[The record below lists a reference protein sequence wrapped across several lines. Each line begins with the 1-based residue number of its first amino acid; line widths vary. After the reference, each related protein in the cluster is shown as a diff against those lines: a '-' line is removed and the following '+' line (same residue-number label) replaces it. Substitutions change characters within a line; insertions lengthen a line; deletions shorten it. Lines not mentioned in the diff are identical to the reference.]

1 MKQGIFWRSSLAIA
15 ILLMATYY
23 LIPGLAH
30 FSSPG
35 SPKPEVP
42 AIVDKLFPGTRLN
55 LGLDLMG
62 GIQLTLGVE
71 VDKAVETILVQMGRD
86 VAAGANKQGM
96 LMPSPR
102 PLPGGALELILTV
115 PGKKTDF
122 EEMVAKEFPELS
134 LGSAETLAG
143 GNILYRT
150 TLTSQARADIENRSI
165 EQAVTTIR
173 NRIDQFGVAEPD
185 IRRQEGNR
193 ISVQLPGMESTER
206 AINIIQQTAHLEF
219 RVVRGPAPDDMLIP
233 PPGKE
238 ILPMKERGAGMPG
251 RLIVDREAQL
261 TGDYLVDAQALP
273 DSKNP
278 MYYMVT
284 MSFDRRGGE
293 IFASLTRE
301 HQKKNPLAI
310 VLDGK
315 IHSAPSIEQEILGG
329 TAMITGKFSLLEAN
343 DLAIV
348 LRAGSLP
355 APVSILEE
363 RTVGPTLGQQ
373 SIDSGVMAAA
383 VGCVII
389 IIFMIAIYGMSGLIA
404 DIMLLLDLGLILA
417 GMAMFGATLTLPGI
431 AGIVLTLGMAIDAN
445 VLVFERIREEL
456 AAGLSP
462 AEAVELGFSHARRA
476 IIDSNLTSIIATVIL
491 YGLGTGPIRGFA
503 VTLTLGIIASMFTA
517 LFVSKIIFD
526 IWVGN
531 NDKPKNFFKGIRILP
546 DNLDLNF
553 VGVRKIS
560 YALSIGFIVVGLV
573 ALILR
578 GGPSYGI
585 DFAGGAEA
593 QIQFAKSISDE
604 DLKNSLEH
612 ASLQGLTVQRLNEEG
627 TLYAIRIATVEES
640 STTVSETLNNVLR
653 QNLGGAEFT
662 ILAMDMVGPKVGAD
676 LRAKALEAIYL
687 ATLFTAVYISGRFEN
702 RWFVAAFMA
711 ALLSASMWGLQLIPF
726 FAENKAYLVFA
737 ALGVTVLACLRL
749 RLSFALGAVVSILH
763 DVLATVGLFFILGKS
778 FDLTIIA
785 ALLTVVGYSLN
796 DTIIIYDRIREN
808 LRANKNQ
815 PLSIVINRSIN
826 QTLSRTVLTS
836 GSTLLVT
843 LALYFF
849 GGAKLEDF
857 SLAMAFGVGV
867 GTFSSIFVASPLLLA
882 FGDNIVSHIKDTEND
897 TRPRDKD
904 GRLAAQV

>member
-1 MKQGIFWRSSLAIA
+1 MRQGIFWRSSIAIA
-15 ILLMATYY
+15 ILLMAAYY

-42 AIVDKLFPGTRLN
+42 AIVDRIFPNTRLN

-71 VDKAVETILVQMGRD
+71 VEKALETVIVQMGRD
-86 VAAGANKQGM
+86 VAAEANKRGM
-96 LMPSPR
+96 LMPTPR
-102 PLPGGALELILTV
+102 PLPGGTIELILTV
-115 PGKKTDF
+115 PTKKADF
-122 EEMVAKEFPELS
+122 EELIAKEFPELT
-134 LGSAETLAG
+134 LAPAETLGG
-143 GNILYRT
+143 GNLLYRT
-150 TLTSQARADIENRSI
+150 SLTSLARADIENRSI
-165 EQAVTTIR
+165 DQAVTTIR

-206 AINIIQQTAHLEF
+206 AINVIQQTAHLEF
-219 RVVRGPAPDDMLIP
+219 RIVRGTAPDDMLIP

-238 ILPMKERGAGMPG
+238 LLPMKDSLV
-251 RLIVDREAQL
+251 RLIVDKEAPL
-261 TGDYLVDAQALP
+261 TGEYLIDAKALP
-273 DSKNP
+273 DPQNGTF
-278 MYYMVT
+278 YMVT
-284 MSFDRRGGE
+284 MQFDRRGGQ
-293 IFASLTRE
+293 IFADLTRE
-301 HQKKNPLAI
+301 HQNKNPLAI

-315 IHSAPSIEQEILGG
+315 IHSAPNIKSEILGG
-329 TAMITGKFSLLEAN
+329 TASITGGFSLLDAN

-373 SIDSGVMAAA
+373 SIDSGVMATA
-383 VGCVII
+383 VGFVII
-389 IIFMIAIYGMSGLIA
+389 IIFMIACYGASGIIANVMLI
-404 DIMLLLDLGLILA
+404 LDLALILA
-417 GMAMFGATLTLPGI
+417 GMALFGATLTLPGI

-456 AAGLSP
+456 ATGLSP
-462 AEAVELGFSHARRA
+462 GEAVDLGFSHARRA

-517 LFVSKIIFD
+517 LFMSKIIFD
-526 IWVGN
+526 VWVGK
-531 NDKPKNFFKGIRILP
+531 NDKPVKFFSGIRILP
-546 DNLDLNF
+546 DNLNINF

-560 YALSIGFIVVGLV
+560 YTLSIGFILAGLL
-573 ALILR
+573 ALVFR

-593 QIQFAKSISDE
+593 QIQFAQSISDE
-604 DLKNSLEH
+604 TLKSSLEH
-612 ASLQGLTVQRLNEEG
+612 SSLQGLTVQQLNEEG

-640 STTVSETLNNVLR
+640 STTVSEILNSVMQ
-653 QNLGGAEFT
+653 QNLGGVEYT

-702 RWFVAAFMA
+702 RWLVAALMA
-711 ALLSASMWGLQLIPF
+711 GLLSASMWGIQLIPF
-726 FAENKAYLVFA
+726 FADNKAFLVFA
-737 ALGVTVLACLRL
+737 ALGITVLACLKL

-808 LRANKNQ
+808 LRANKSQ
-815 PLSIVINRSIN
+815 PLSTVINRSIN
-826 QTLSRTVLTS
+826 QTLARTVLTS

-857 SLAMAFGVGV
+857 SLAMAFGVGI

-882 FGDNIVSHIKDTEND
+882 FGDNIISHIKDTEAD